1 MLNTST
7 PGSGHAIRI
16 VVAALAITG
25 IILPVGGATV
35 TPRDP
40 RDYLVKVVDGQTSQ
54 VKFADE
60 AKFQETDVRPYN
72 LNLQYEPFAITYPK
86 STNQTAA
93 IVQCAASYGRKVQA
107 RSGGHDYTNK
117 ALGGANGAIVVD
129 MMYLSNVQV
138 NSVGLAQVGLGNKL
152 KDVAEKLHGA
162 NGDICPTDLLPPSAL
177 RDTLRSV
184 ALGCIPASGARPWT
198 PYKRRKWFSQT
209 ELFASFG
216 IVTQFTFQTKPEP
229 KEVLN
234 FGFTVGSTSPASLS
248 ASFKAYHQITND
260 INLDRRFSAAVVVL
274 KDQLQIN
281 GAFFGPESDFNRMN
295 LEARIPGITKRT
307 VVAGLNWMEH
317 MNRTFDSIASIF
329 PAQSYFAALDTSIT
343 RSTLPSNTSIDNM
356 FQHIQ
361 TADAG
366 SNRWFVLIDLYGGAV
381 GDVAIDATSL
391 PHRETSYFFTPYAIT
406 DSPTNQTTRTF
417 IEKAVLEMQGNEPEK
432 YLSYAGYTS
441 LPNGFVPQE
450 KYWGPNLVRLQ
461 QIKASVDPNDV
472 FSTPYGI
479 KAA

>member
-7 PGSGHAIRI
+7 SRSRHAIRA
-16 VVAALAITG
+16 VVAALAIAG
-25 IILPVGGATV
+25 IIVPVEGATL
-35 TPRDP
+35 TPRDA
-40 RDYLVKVVDGQTSQ
+40 RDCLVEAVDGQTSQ
-54 VKFADE
+54 
-60 AKFQETDVRPYN
+60 FQETVVRPYN
-72 LNLQYEPFAITYPK
+72 LNLPYEPFAVTYPK

-93 IVQCAASYGRKVQA
+93 IVQCAASSGRKVQA

-129 MMYLSNVQV
+129 VMYLSNVQLHAA
-138 NSVGLAQVGLGNKL
+138 NGRYMPHGSSPTVGIGGHATVGGLG
-152 KDVAEKLHGA
+152 LHSRLEA
-162 NGDICPTDLLPPSAL
+162 NIQTFSGPSAEP
-177 RDTLRSV
+177 
-184 ALGCIPASGARPWT
+184 APASG
-198 PYKRRKWFSQT
+198 S
-209 ELFASFG
+209 
-216 IVTQFTFQTKPEP
+216 VTRFTFQTNPEP

-234 FGFTVGSTSPASLS
+234 FGFTVESTDPASLS

-260 INLDRRFSAAVVVL
+260 INLDRRFSAAVV
-274 KDQLQIN
+274 I
-281 GAFFGPESDFNRMN
+281 N

-317 MNRTFDSIASIF
+317 MNRTFDSISSIL
-329 PAQSYFAALDTSIT
+329 PAQSYFAALGTCIT

-356 FQHIQ
+356 FQHIL

-381 GDVAIDATSL
+381 GDVAFDATSL
-391 PHRETSYFFTPYAIT
+391 PHREMSYFFTPYAIT
-406 DSPTNQTTRTF
+406 ESTTNQTTRAF
-417 IEKAVLEMQGNEPEK
+417 IEKAVLEMQGNEPGK

-450 KYWGPNLVRLQ
+450 KYWGPNLARLQ

-472 FSTPYGI
+472 FSTPYGV
-479 KAA
+479 KAGQLRLI

>member
-117 ALGGANGAIVVD
+117 AARRQWRYMPHGSSPTVGIEGHATVGGLGLHSRLGGTTLDTLQEAEVVLANGTVVRTSSAEHPDLFWAIR
-129 MMYLSNVQV
+129 
-138 NSVGLAQVGLGNKL
+138 
-152 KDVAEKLHGA
+152 GA
-162 NGDICPTDLLPPSAL
+162 S
-177 RDTLRSV
+177 
-184 ALGCIPASGARPWT
+184 
-198 PYKRRKWFSQT
+198 
-209 ELFASFG
+209 ASFG